1 MKKNR
6 LIKISMLFL
15 ITSVIIFIISVFYN
29 SYKTIYIN
37 KRDDLLRKYQEE
49 LNLFEKFKKEYNQWD
64 NIDKELKEFYHRY
77 MFKIKDFSNFRGYI
91 DEIVKKNSLSIDKM
105 GFSIKDFFKKFKRLK
120 VNLVV
125 IGDYNNIKR
134 FVYTILNDKNLLV
147 LKRMKL
153 IKLNELVR
161 GNFELEAYFVK

>member
-1 MKKNR
+1 M
-6 LIKISMLFL
+6 LIL
-15 ITSVIIFIISVFYN
+15 IASVLIFIISVFYN

-37 KRDDLLRKYQEE
+37 KRDDLLKKYQEK

-64 NIDKELKEFYHRY
+64 NIDKDLREFYLRY

-91 DEIVKKNSLSIDKM
+91 DEIVKKNNLSIDKM
-105 GFSIKDFFKKFKRLK
+105 GFNIKDFFRKFKRLK
-120 VNLVV
+120 INLVV
-125 IGDYNNIKR
+125 VGDYKNVKR
-134 FVYTILNDKNLLV
+134 FIYTILNDKNLMI

-153 IKLNELVR
+153 IKLNENVR